1 MDTHLRSPKWVQR
14 GSVPLTSILGEAQ
27 SSSSSSSSSNSFP
40 SPDTLSSVAK
50 AAAPPPAPPSSS
62 SLAPVT
68 SYRDRQYVKLLLDSE
83 VVDSEALKKLS
94 WNGVPGHWRPQVWQ
108 LLLAYLPS
116 DKKRRETTLRR
127 KRQEY
132 ADAVASHFDAPE
144 ASFDR
149 TTQEQ
154 KMLRQILVDVPRTS
168 PDVPLFHQPK
178 VQRCLERL
186 LYIWAIRHPA
196 SGYVQGMNDLAT
208 PLFVVFLSAAL
219 IPASSPLTSEP
230 RAGADIPEL
239 YASGF
244 RIESRGSK
252 YGGRCEL
259 TAAVESLDAQRLPL
273 ELLDRVE
280 ADTYW

>member
-1 MDTHLRSPKWVQR
+1 
-14 GSVPLTSILGEAQ
+14 
-27 SSSSSSSSSNSFP
+27 
-40 SPDTLSSVAK
+40 
-50 AAAPPPAPPSSS
+50 
-62 SLAPVT
+62 
-68 SYRDRQYVKLLLDSE
+68 
-83 VVDSEALKKLS
+83 
-94 WNGVPGHWRPQVWQ
+94 
-108 LLLAYLPS
+108 
-116 DKKRRETTLRR
+116 
-127 KRQEY
+127 
-132 ADAVASHFDAPE
+132 
-144 ASFDR
+144 
-149 TTQEQ
+149 
-154 KMLRQILVDVPRTS
+154 MLRQILVDVPRTS

-219 IPASSPLTSEP
+219 IPASSPLISEP

-244 RIESRGSK
+244 CIESRGSK

-280 ADTYW
+280 ADTYWWVFWVLIINLSRLYSLQYSILSDRTKLIKRCLTKLLDNIQVCWIWQSPSYALLVDAPQWPL